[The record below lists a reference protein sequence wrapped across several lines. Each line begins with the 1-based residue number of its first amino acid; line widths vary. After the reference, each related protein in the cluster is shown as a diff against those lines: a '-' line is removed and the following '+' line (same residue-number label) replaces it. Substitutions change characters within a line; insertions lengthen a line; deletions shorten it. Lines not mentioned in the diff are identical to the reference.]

1 MPNRRNALIGMGT
14 VAVGAGIISGTGA
27 FTQVEAERNV
37 SVSTTD
43 DTEAL
48 LAFEPLD
55 TPDGNAYA
63 AVTDDMVEIDI
74 SGINLNAL
82 TKLSRVFSVTNNG
95 NGDVL
100 FYITFD
106 PGDGQDD
113 WLPES
118 VDQDNPATDLPF
130 RFETDADG
138 RVLNY
143 PETGDANAFG
153 IGDGES
159 IDVNITVDTRGVDIS
174 TDEPLYDGEM
184 RLSAINTEQ
193 ALSS

>member
-1 MPNRRNALIGMGT
+1 MPTRRNAVIGMGT
-14 VAVGAGIISGTGA
+14 IAAGAGIIGGTGA

-55 TPDGNAYA
+55 TPDGNEYA
-63 AVTDDMVEIDI
+63 AVTDNTVEIDI
-74 SGINLNAL
+74 GGINLNAL

-95 NGDVL
+95 GGDIL

-106 PGDGQDD
+106 PDNGQGD

-118 VDQDNPATDLPF
+118 VDQDNPAADLPF
-130 RFETDADG
+130 RFERDADG
-138 RVLNY
+138 FVLNY
-143 PETGDANAFG
+143 PETGNANAAG

-159 IDVNITVDTRGVDIS
+159 IDVNIIVDTRGADIT
-174 TDEPLYDGEM
+174 TDNPLYNGEM
-184 RLSAINTEQ
+184 KLSALNTEQ
-193 ALSS
+193 